1 MNGYVWLKKQLTFFY
16 KKGATIRV
24 IGRSVLGRKI
34 YSIEFGQGKVVVLQY
49 AIHAREY
56 ATATLGILHAKM
68 LLASCPNGIRFVLIP
83 MANPDGTELAMF
95 GTKSCGK
102 YQKFLENNFPKQDFR
117 MWKANVRGV
126 DLNNNFNAGFSKHSF
141 ACVPSSQGYSGAR
154 PLSEP
159 ESKAIARLTLSIKP
173 FLTIS
178 FHAKGEEIY
187 FDYFQSHRNRKR
199 DKKIAK
205 LFAKDFGYKI
215 KTTQKTSSGGFK
227 DWCVLKLKIP
237 SLTIELFNDK
247 VKHPVSCKMA
257 QEEFEKTK
265 NIFKLCSKAMWVYE
279 QFINGVQQ

>member
-1 MNGYVWLKKQLTFFY
+1 MNGYIWLKKQLCELY
-16 KKGATIRV
+16 NNGATIRV

-34 YSIEFGQGKVVVLQY
+34 YAIEIGCGDVVVLQY

-68 LLASCPNGIRFVLIP
+68 LLASCPKGIRFVLIP

-102 YQKFLENNFPKQDFR
+102 YQKFLEQNFPKQDFR
-117 MWKANVRGV
+117 LWKANIRGV
-126 DLNNNFNAGFSKHSF
+126 DLNNNFNAGFSLHTSS
-141 ACVPSSQGYSGAR
+141 CVPSSQGYSGTR

-159 ESKAIARLTLSIKP
+159 ESRALAFLTLKLKP
-173 FLTIS
+173 FFTIS

-215 KTTQKTSSGGFK
+215 KSTQKTSSGGFK
-227 DWCVLKLKIP
+227 DWCVQKLKIP
-237 SLTIELFNDK
+237 SLTIELFDDK
-247 VKHPVSCKMA
+247 VLHPVPCFLA
-257 QEEFEKTK
+257 QEVFEKTYD
-265 NIFKLCSKAMWVYE
+265 IAELCSRAKSVCE
-279 QFINGVQQ
+279 QFRDGVQL